1 MYDEKGQQLMDNT
14 IKEEHI
20 LGETIYKSDALRT
33 KFGLFAKSY
42 IFTLSNLKQL
52 VANDSNKAKN
62 ISDLLKRAS
71 LSNIKIV
78 DRALLIQA
86 ENMRNLL

>member
-1 MYDEKGQQLMDNT
+1 MDNT
-14 IKEEHI
+14 IKEENI

>member
-14 IKEEHI
+14 IKEENI